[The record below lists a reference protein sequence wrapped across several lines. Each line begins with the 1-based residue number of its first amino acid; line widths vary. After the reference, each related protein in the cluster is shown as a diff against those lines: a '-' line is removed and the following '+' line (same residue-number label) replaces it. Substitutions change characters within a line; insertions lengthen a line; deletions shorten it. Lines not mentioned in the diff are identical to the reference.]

1 MYVSLSK
8 LNRSIAILFIMTI
21 ILSLIISVIVGF
33 FICYLTRKKP
43 KQINTSSSIN
53 VSNDNNSNVFE
64 LLIIKLN
71 REKLQ
76 IEKHHEAAEL
86 EKTVI
91 LFKNNP
97 EKLFIL
103 KKDVDRLCDFSVKDL
118 ANYHFEN
125 AEIDNKNND
134 SFNSLIN
141 YNKAIH
147 LDKNPMYFNN
157 RGCLYH
163 QMENLELA
171 IDDYSKAIMLSPTNG
186 KYYYNRAG
194 AYYAVNKNDEAR
206 RDWQKAFD
214 MGISEAE
221 NPLRFYF

>member
-1 MYVSLSK
+1 MIDVSLRQ
-8 LNRSIAILFIMTI
+8 LNRSIVILFIMTMI
-21 ILSLIISVIVGF
+21 FYLLISAFVGF
-33 FICYLTRKKP
+33 FICYLKRKRTKYLTP
-43 KQINTSSSIN
+43 STSIN
-53 VSNDNNSNVFE
+53 ISNENIFE
-64 LLIIKLN
+64 VLILKLN
-71 REKLQ
+71 RDKLQ
-76 IEKHHEAAEL
+76 IEKHHEAIEL

-125 AEIDNKNND
+125 AEIDNKKND

-141 YNKAIH
+141 YIKAIQ

-163 QMENLELA
+163 QMDSIELA
-171 IDDYSKAIMLSPTNG
+171 IDDYSKAIMLSPNNG

-194 AYYAVNKNDEAR
+194 AYYAINRNDEAR

>member
-8 LNRSIAILFIMTI
+8 LNRSIGILYNMTIMLFLIISAFAGFLICYLIRKRLIQINPVTSINISNDNIFEVI
-21 ILSLIISVIVGF
+21 ILS
-33 FICYLTRKKP
+33 
-43 KQINTSSSIN
+43 
-53 VSNDNNSNVFE
+53 
-64 LLIIKLN
+64 LN

-76 IEKHHEAAEL
+76 IEKHHEASEL

-118 ANYHFEN
+118 ADYHFGN
-125 AEIDNKNND
+125 AEKDNENND
-134 SFNSLIN
+134 TFNSLIN

-163 QMENLELA
+163 QMDSIELA
-171 IDDYSKAIMLSPTNG
+171 IDDYSKAIMLSPNNG

-194 AYYAVNKNDEAR
+194 AYYAINRNDEAR

-221 NPLRFYF
+221 HPLRFYF